1 MSLPAFPTAKNVTA
15 FMSALL
21 SSNKTSWRLGLCHQL
36 SQVKAGQ
43 DLQALQVP
51 YQIQGLFD
59 FCASHSVHF
68 HSFLP
73 SFALFTDLEI
83 SPSILELNTFNM
95 RLAIH
100 SLLAL
105 ATVLPTL
112 AFTNGSLIPSYFC
125 NPKPDGLPKSL
136 GELIPFTIKDQ
147 CTDLAFNNNGT
158 YSVHHELHCLIVQLL
173 PTSTLSR

>member
-1 MSLPAFPTAKNVTA
+1 MIFL
-15 FMSALL
+15 
-21 SSNKTSWRLGLCHQL
+21 
-36 SQVKAGQ
+36 
-43 DLQALQVP
+43 
-51 YQIQGLFD
+51 QGLPFL
-59 FCASHSVHF
+59 SF
-68 HSFLP
+68 HSFLH
-73 SFALFTDLEI
+73 SLALLQIWTSL
-83 SPSILELNTFNM
+83 SILEINIFKM